1 MRATNATTASI
12 TTVSWSTWKP
22 RRSSNSPKLTQSQPW
37 RPGKSGPSSLSRRSL
52 RTKKKRTKEAVAAPI
67 ATQSPRRAST
77 PYIPSEKR
85 MLLSTRKFWIGIIPR
100 PPHHSG
106 EQGIGNTEQEGGA
119 LLVFHVPCC
128 LFRPPSF
135 ALLAAGQ
142 DDRAD

>member
-1 MRATNATTASI
+1 MRRIIARARPTPAAATVITKMAKMSPVNCAGDRYTAKAMKLMLPACSI
-12 TTVSWSTWKP
+12 SSTDI
-22 RRSSNSPKLTQSQPW
+22 RMSTAL
-37 RPGKSGPSSLSRRSL
+37 
-52 RTKKKRTKEAVAAPI
+52 
-67 ATQSPRRAST
+67 RRAST

-119 LLVFHVPCC
+119 LRVFHVPCC

-142 DDRAD
+142 DDRADERHQ